1 MSGSYLIGGLGMYI
15 CNDFYNYYWMSW
27 DLVIPIAL
35 HVSREGTLCR
45 MRICGVCLGSLLAA
59 W

>member
-1 MSGSYLIGGLGMYI
+1 MYI

-27 DLVIPIAL
+27 DLVYNSYIPIAL

-45 MRICGVCLGSLLAA
+45 MRTCGVCLGSLLAA

>member
-1 MSGSYLIGGLGMYI
+1 MSI
-15 CNDFYNYYWMSW
+15 CNGFYNYYWMSW

-35 HVSREGTLCR
+35 HVSREGSLCR